1 MIQIK
6 IEKDLV
12 NFYDDNKDSPIYTIK
27 KAELPITRTEN
38 GRKYSEWITHLM
50 GKTWIDE
57 RDLYRLAV
65 LIQKE
70 FPENNIDWSETFF
83 PVEKR
88 QYLNHVKF
96 TKDLIS
102 ENKKQEK
109 ASKSLFDSIK
119 IGMEEQNDE
128 VNKEIS
134 KIVENNLAQFG
145 LK

>member
-12 NFYDDNKDSPIYTIK
+12 NFYVDDKDSPIYTIR
-27 KAELPITRTEN
+27 KAELPVTRTEN
-38 GRKYSEWITHLM
+38 GRKYSEWIARLM
-50 GKTWIDE
+50 GKTWIEE
-57 RDLYRLAV
+57 RDLYKLAV

-96 TKDLIS
+96 TKTLIS
-102 ENKKQEK
+102 ENKKSEK
-109 ASKSLFDSIK
+109 ASKILFDSIK
-119 IGMEEQNDE
+119 IGMEEQNDDI
-128 VNKEIS
+128 NGEIS
-134 KIVENNLAQFG
+134 KIVENNLAKFG